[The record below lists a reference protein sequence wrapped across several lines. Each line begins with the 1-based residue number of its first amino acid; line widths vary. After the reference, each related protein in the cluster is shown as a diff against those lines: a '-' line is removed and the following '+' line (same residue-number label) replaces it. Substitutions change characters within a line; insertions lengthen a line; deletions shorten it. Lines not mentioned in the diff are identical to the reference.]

1 MTLKPLK
8 NGLYNIRWGKSE
20 KVCSSEFLI
29 KKRTGI
35 SKPAIIS
42 SPQTERRSN
51 MPKRDYTIK
60 LLGLEDFEVK
70 SLDETKDKFFVTVEK
85 PRQTHTCPN
94 CGAITDTIH
103 DYRIQ
108 YIKHTVL
115 SDKKVILKYRKRRY
129 VCESCNKRFYETS
142 NFTPKRH
149 QVSHQLI
156 SLILRSFNEICT
168 YKSVSERYGV
178 SITTVMRYYDKVN
191 FEKNTLPAVIGLDEF
206 KGNLDGEKFQTIIT
220 APKVHNIIGFAR
232 SRNAQDLDIKML
244 SYKNADN
251 VKLVVMDMSNIYKA
265 LVKRTFKNAEIVAD
279 KYHVVRLGN
288 FALEAVRKKEQ
299 KKFSKEHRTKIK
311 ANKKILHKRLEDL
324 SDEEVFKLSVMMEQ
338 MPELGKAY
346 YLKMKYDDIFRSKDV
361 YEAKRRISNFI
372 LEANVADIESFYKCT
387 SALTNWITEISNIFR
402 YKITNGYTE
411 GCNNKTKVL
420 KRISY
425 GLRNYER
432 FVKRRMQLQN
442 NI

>member
-1 MTLKPLK
+1 
-8 NGLYNIRWGKSE
+8 
-20 KVCSSEFLI
+20 
-29 KKRTGI
+29 
-35 SKPAIIS
+35 
-42 SPQTERRSN
+42 
-51 MPKRDYTIK
+51 MPERDYTIK

-94 CGAITDTIH
+94 CGAITYTIH

-108 YIKHTVL
+108 NIKHTVF

-129 VCESCNKRFYETS
+129 VCESCNKRCYETS
-142 NFTPKRH
+142 NFAPKRH

-156 SLILRSFNEICT
+156 SLILRSFNEIST

-220 APKVHNIIGFAR
+220 APKAHNIIGFAR

-244 SYKNADN
+244 SYKNVDN
-251 VKLVVMDMSNIYKA
+251 VKLVVMDMSNIYKS
-265 LVKRTFKNAEIVAD
+265 LVKRIFKNAEIVAD
-279 KYHVVRLGN
+279 IEN
-288 FALEAVRKKEQ
+288 F
-299 KKFSKEHRTKIK
+299 
-311 ANKKILHKRLEDL
+311 D
-324 SDEEVFKLSVMMEQ
+324 
-338 MPELGKAY
+338 
-346 YLKMKYDDIFRSKDV
+346 
-361 YEAKRRISNFI
+361 
-372 LEANVADIESFYKCT
+372 KCT